1 MDGSA
6 PVIIHFSYQIVDE
19 FTSSWASYYL
29 IENRKLRGMARLV
42 RICLFKFNLVLLNIR
57 GRNGCGRIDGAAVV
71 VVVVEDG
78 GSVAGSVVG
87 SIKYIIVIH
96 NPYQKEVIDKN

>member
-1 MDGSA
+1 M
-6 PVIIHFSYQIVDE
+6 
-19 FTSSWASYYL
+19 
-29 IENRKLRGMARLV
+29 KLRGMARLV

-71 VVVVEDG
+71 VDVVVEDG

-87 SIKYIIVIH
+87 ST
-96 NPYQKEVIDKN
+96 N